1 MSTNR
6 FAPADWLLDY
16 LDGQEHEKI
25 STTFGELARYCDF
38 SAKELQRAGFMLRE
52 IGLITMM
59 SGAGHSLF
67 VGGLT
72 GEGQA
77 LVYSGQSVGDYLR
90 ARSGSS
96 TTTNTVNVTGDIH
109 GGQVGINSEQT
120 ITVQVTPEQVRN
132 LVSALREDGLTEVA
146 DAVEE
151 ETRGGKEPARVMD
164 GLRQGLSV
172 ASDTGT
178 VLTSLGMAGK
188 ALLAMFGAI

>member
-6 FAPADWLLDY
+6 FAPADWLLNY

-25 STTFGELARYCDF
+25 STTFGELARYCNF
-38 SAKELQRAGFMLRE
+38 SAKELQRSGFMLRE
-52 IGLITMM
+52 TGLITMM
-59 SGAGHSLF
+59 SDAGHSLF

-72 GEGQA
+72 GKGQA
-77 LVYSGQSVGDYLR
+77 LVYTGQSVGDYLR

-96 TTTNTVNVTGDIH
+96 TTTNTVNVTGDVH
-109 GGQVGINSEQT
+109 GGQVGINNEQT

-151 ETRGGKEPARVMD
+151 ETQGGEEPARVVD

-178 VLTSLGMAGK
+178 VLTSLGTAGR
-188 ALLAMFGAI
+188 AVLTMFGAM